1 MEKFFMKK
9 DITVTITE
17 EISEE
22 LLEKYYKQ
30 LWNALKDQFG
40 NEDLK
45 KIYIELCKDEQ
56 KNLMTKKQVDD

>member
-1 MEKFFMKK
+1 MKK

-45 KIYIELCKDEQ
+45 EFYIELCKDEQ

>member
-1 MEKFFMKK
+1 MKK
-9 DITVTITE
+9 DITVIITE

-40 NEDLK
+40 NENLK
-45 KIYIELCKDEQ
+45 EFYIELCKDEQ

>member
-1 MEKFFMKK
+1 MKK

-30 LWNALKDQFG
+30 LWNALKDQFE

-45 KIYIELCKDEQ
+45 KFYIELCKDEQ
-56 KNLMTKKQVDD
+56 KNLITKKQVDD

>member
-1 MEKFFMKK
+1 MKK

-40 NEDLK
+40 SENLK
-45 KIYIELCKDEQ
+45 EFYIELCKDEQ

>member
-1 MEKFFMKK
+1 MKK

-22 LLEKYYKQ
+22 LREKYYKQ

-40 NEDLK
+40 NENLK
-45 KIYIELCKDEQ
+45 EFYIELCKDEQ

>member
-1 MEKFFMKK
+1 MKK

-30 LWNALKDQFG
+30 LWNALKDQFE

-45 KIYIELCKDEQ
+45 KFYIELCKGEQ

>member
-1 MEKFFMKK
+1 MKK

-22 LLEKYYKQ
+22 LLEKHYKQ

>member
-1 MEKFFMKK
+1 MKK

-40 NEDLK
+40 NENLKNFTLNCVKMSK
-45 KIYIELCKDEQ
+45 KI
-56 KNLMTKKQVDD
+56 

>member
-1 MEKFFMKK
+1 MKK

-40 NEDLK
+40 NKNLK
-45 KIYIELCKDEQ
+45 EFYIELCKDQ
-56 KNLMTKKQVDD
+56 

>member
-1 MEKFFMKK
+1 MKK

-40 NEDLK
+40 NENLK
-45 KIYIELCKDEQ
+45 EFYIELCKDEQ

>member
-1 MEKFFMKK
+1 MKK

-30 LWNALKDQFG
+30 LWNALKDQFE

>member
-1 MEKFFMKK
+1 MKK
-9 DITVTITE
+9 DITVTVTE

-40 NEDLK
+40 NENLK
-45 KIYIELCKDEQ
+45 EFYIELCKDEQ

>member
-1 MEKFFMKK
+1 MKK

-40 NEDLK
+40 NENLK
-45 KIYIELCKDEQ
+45 EFYIELCKDEQ
-56 KNLMTKKQVDD
+56 KNLMTKKQVND

>member
-1 MEKFFMKK
+1 MKK

-40 NEDLK
+40 NENLK
-45 KIYIELCKDEQ
+45 EFYIELCKHQ
-56 KNLMTKKQVDD
+56 

>member
-1 MEKFFMKK
+1 MKK

-30 LWNALKDQFG
+30 LWNALKDQFE

-45 KIYIELCKDEQ
+45 KFYIELCKDEQ

>member
-1 MEKFFMKK
+1 MKK

-56 KNLMTKKQVDD
+56 KNLMTEKQVDD